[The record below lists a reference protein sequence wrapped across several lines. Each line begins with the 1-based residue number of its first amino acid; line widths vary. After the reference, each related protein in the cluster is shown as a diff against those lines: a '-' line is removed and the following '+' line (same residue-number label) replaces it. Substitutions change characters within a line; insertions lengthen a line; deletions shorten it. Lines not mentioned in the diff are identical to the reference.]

1 MNKVMLIGN
10 VGKEPE
16 VKYIDKGLCV
26 ANLWLATTERGYK
39 TAAGG
44 EVPDRTTWHYIVFWG
59 KLAEIV
65 EQCVHTGD
73 KLYVEGKLLT
83 RSYDDQAGVKRY
95 VTEIFV
101 DVMEMLTPKSQN
113 GSNDKAAPAPQ
124 AAPAVHEDSPF

>member
-65 EQCVHTGD
+65 EQYVHTGD
-73 KLYVEGKLLT
+73 KLYVEGEIYYRTIEEKNGST
-83 RSYDDQAGVKRY
+83 RRQI
-95 VTEIFV
+95 EITAKN
-101 DVMEMLTPKSQN
+101 MEMLTPRK
-113 GSNDKAAPAPQ
+113 GAEKRAKRRECCAL
-124 AAPAVHEDSPF
+124 

>member
-39 TAAGG
+39 TPAGG

-65 EQCVHTGD
+65 EQYVHTGD
-73 KLYVEGKLLT
+73 KLYVEGEIYYRTIEEKNGST
-83 RSYDDQAGVKRY
+83 RRQI
-95 VTEIFV
+95 EITAKN
-101 DVMEMLTPKSQN
+101 MEMLTPRK
-113 GSNDKAAPAPQ
+113 DKVPGQQP
-124 AAPAVHEDSPF
+124 

>member
-16 VKYIDKGLCV
+16 IRYIDKGLCV
-26 ANLWLATTERGYK
+26 ANLWLATSERGYK

-65 EQCVHTGD
+65 EQYVHTG
-73 KLYVEGKLLT
+73 GTT
-83 RSYDDQAGVKRY
+83 RRQI
-95 VTEIFV
+95 EISAKN
-101 DVMEMLTPKSQN
+101 MEMLTPRKDKEEASQ
-113 GSNDKAAPAPQ
+113 Q
-124 AAPAVHEDSPF
+124 